1 MQRYLMVSGKNYHH
15 INDEL
20 LGIHE
25 ELFSQNERIK
35 AFNKK
40 LAHGK
45 ADT

>member
-1 MQRYLMVSGKNYHH
+1 MVSGKNYHN
-15 INDEL
+15 INDEI

-25 ELFSQNERIK
+25 TLFSQNERIK
-35 AFNKK
+35 SFNKK